1 MVSQPAAPTSAPA
14 RSLRT
19 WLAEGPFTL
28 AMSSGFFGFFAH
40 AGLLSVLVD
49 EGLLPDAAAGSSAG
63 ALVAGAHA
71 AGLSA
76 DALVL
81 ELSRLERR
89 QFWDPSARWGASRR
103 SAIVGGLLQG
113 GLLRGEL
120 FRARLR
126 ALLPVATFDACRI
139 PLSVST
145 FDVATRRTH
154 VVRDGELAS
163 AIAASCAVPGLF
175 RPVAREGRWLLDGG
189 IRDRPGIAG
198 VPSDAR
204 VLFHHLSSRS
214 PWRTKAD
221 MALPARAGL
230 TSLVIE
236 GLPRAGPNDLDAG
249 KRAMHLA
256 REAAL
261 RALDVAVADG
271 VVRVH
276 TR

>member
-1 MVSQPAAPTSAPA
+1 MLELSPSPSRA
-14 RSLRT
+14 RSLRA
-19 WLAEGPFTL
+19 WLAEAPFTL

-40 AGLLSVLVD
+40 AGLLSVLVE
-49 EGLLPDAAAGSSAG
+49 EGLLPTAASGSSAG

-71 AGLSA
+71 AGLPA
-76 DALVL
+76 AELLL
-81 ELSRLERR
+81 ELAALERE
-89 QFWDPSARWGASRR
+89 QFWDPSARWGPRRR
-103 SAIVGGLLQG
+103 SVIVGGLLQG

-120 FRARLR
+120 FHARLR
-126 ALLPVATFDACRI
+126 SLLPVVTFDACRI

-145 FDVATRRTH
+145 FDVRTRSTH

-189 IRDRPGIAG
+189 ILDRPGIAG
-198 VPSDAR
+198 VPRDER

-214 PWRTKAD
+214 PWRTQAD
-221 MALPARAGL
+221 MALPSRAGL

-236 GLPRAGPNDLDAG
+236 DLPRAGPNDLAAG
-249 KRAMHLA
+249 KRAMGLA
-256 REAAL
+256 RDAAR
-261 RALDVAVADG
+261 RALDAAPSSG

-276 TR
+276 AR